1 MGLGTG
7 DWGLGTWGRG
17 IHNVRMIATMTAIAL
32 LFSPLQASGLRAASK
47 MITATK
53 PDYYQANAE
62 YLVFGKHKLA
72 AVANPVLKKK
82 AQTMH
87 AEWVARTEKAIKDL
101 GKPFAAWEHEV
112 SMHAYYQTPSLLT
125 VGVSTYDYSGGAH
138 PNHWIE
144 FMTFGTVAGKS
155 RQLGLKDFF
164 LPGFDYAS
172 HISSLVLRKLKS
184 EEGADWVKNGEV
196 KKLDA
201 KMLQRFTPDKGGMV
215 WFFNPYEVGP
225 YAAGDFEVKLTLK
238 DLGPKFKAALL
249 K

>member
-1 MGLGTG
+1 
-7 DWGLGTWGRG
+7 
-17 IHNVRMIATMTAIAL
+17 MIATMTALTLLIA
-32 LFSPLQASGLRAASK
+32 PLQSPGQRVASK
-47 MITATK
+47 MITAAK
-53 PDYYQANAE
+53 PGYYQANAE

-72 AVANPVLKKK
+72 VVVNPILKKK
-82 AQTMH
+82 AQSMH
-87 AEWVARTEKAIKDL
+87 VEWIAQTEKAFKDL

-112 SMHAYYQTPSLLT
+112 SMHAYYQTPGLLT
-125 VGVSTYDYSGGAH
+125 IGISTYDYSGGAH

-144 FMTFGTVAGKS
+144 FMTFGAAAGKS
-155 RQLGLKDFF
+155 RQLALKDFF
-164 LPGFDYAS
+164 LPGFDYAT
-172 HISSLVLRKLKS
+172 HVSSLVIKKLKA

-196 KKLDA
+196 RKMDA

-238 DLGPKFKAALL
+238 ELGPKFRAALL